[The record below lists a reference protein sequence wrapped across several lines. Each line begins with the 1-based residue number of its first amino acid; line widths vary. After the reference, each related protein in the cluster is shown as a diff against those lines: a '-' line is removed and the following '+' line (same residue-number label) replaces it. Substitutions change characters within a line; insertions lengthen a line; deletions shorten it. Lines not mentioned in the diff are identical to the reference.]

1 LGGEGEG
8 SPLSRLSAVTP
19 DFVVGFSEISD
30 VRSVAG
36 SSMMSDVCVVVGSS
50 EMSDILPFLG
60 FSEISD
66 ICSVAD
72 SDGGSISKA
81 IFSTRLSIM
90 RLKSEAVVSVA
101 GASVVL
107 MEEKSMMEEVVR
119 LLGEARLVEINPS
132 KKENSVGGCVM
143 SWEDISAGLLDVAS
157 DGEVEPGLKE
167 PAEVAR
173 TEGEFLMV
181 DMMISNRSRVVRS
194 VLVVVSFTSGIDVM
208 TMVSEVVISVGD

>member
-1 LGGEGEG
+1 MGGEGEG

-19 DFVVGFSEISD
+19 DIVVGFSEISD

-36 SSMMSDVCVVVGSS
+36 SSIMSDVCVVVGSS

-72 SDGGSISKA
+72 SDGRSISKA

-119 LLGEARLVEINPS
+119 LLGEARLVENNPS
-132 KKENSVGGCVM
+132 KKENSVASFVM
-143 SWEDISAGLLDVAS
+143 SWENIPAGL
-157 DGEVEPGLKE
+157 PTNMKN
-167 PAEVAR
+167 
-173 TEGEFLMV
+173 
-181 DMMISNRSRVVRS
+181 ISLEMKRII
-194 VLVVVSFTSGIDVM
+194 FT
-208 TMVSEVVISVGD
+208 